1 MEKPSRFWRIAAIIF
16 VGLNAGGAVLAFAMN
31 EQMHADTHL
40 VLLGVSLVAYLF
52 MRGAQSRPKAN
63 PLEEVEDPRIQY
75 LQQSVDAMALE
86 IERLSEAQ
94 RYNERLKVEQK
105 PSEAR
110 PPKETP

>member
-16 VGLNAGGAVLAFAMN
+16 VGVNAGGAVLAFAMD

-40 VLLGVSLVAYLF
+40 ILLGVSLVAYLF
-52 MRGAQSRPKAN
+52 MRAAQSRRKAN
-63 PLEEVEDPRIQY
+63 PLEENEDPRIQY

-94 RYNERLKVEQK
+94 RYNDKLRVEQK
-105 PSEAR
+105 PEPG